1 MLFTLSGDG
10 VSAVI
15 TPQGEID
22 FITSPSLHAFLQ
34 QLPPSVTGVTWDLRQ
49 TRFMDV
55 AGLHLLVHL
64 RQACQDAG
72 RTLTV
77 TGADEPLR
85 RLLQLAHD
93 LFPAGH
99 WDDFLPGGLL
109 TATG

>member
-1 MLFTLSGDG
+1 MLLTLTGDG

-22 FITSPSLHAFLQ
+22 FVTSPSLHAFLQ

-55 AGLHLLVHL
+55 AGLHLLVQL

-93 LFPAGH
+93 LFPADH

>member
-1 MLFTLSGDG
+1 
-10 VSAVI
+10 
-15 TPQGEID
+15 
-22 FITSPSLHAFLQ
+22 
-34 QLPPSVTGVTWDLRQ
+34 
-49 TRFMDV
+49 MDV
-55 AGLHLLVHL
+55 SGLHLLVHL

-93 LFPAGH
+93 LFPTGH